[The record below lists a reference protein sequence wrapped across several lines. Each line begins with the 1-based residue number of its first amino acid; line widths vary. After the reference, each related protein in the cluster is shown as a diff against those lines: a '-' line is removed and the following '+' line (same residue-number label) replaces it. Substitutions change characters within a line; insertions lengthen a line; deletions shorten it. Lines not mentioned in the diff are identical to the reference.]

1 MKIAVVTTSYPSAPG
16 DAAGHFVEAE
26 ARALAAQGHD
36 VHVLSPFAR
45 VQDEHRLRHVQVRG
59 SGLFGWPGALER
71 LKQAPWKAPGALAFA
86 ASVQATLTTL
96 GPWDAIIAHWIVPSA
111 WPSALGHAPL
121 TVVAHGSDVRLLRA
135 LPRPVSR
142 RILGQLVAQGASFR
156 CVSEALRRDLVEL
169 CPKLA
174 ARARVAPCALS
185 LDRVPTRDS
194 ARSSLD
200 VRDRLVV
207 FVGRVIPSKRLDIGL
222 GAAELLSDV
231 DIVVVGDGPC
241 MEELRQ
247 RHPRARFL
255 GRLSHVETLR
265 WIAAA
270 DLLISSSLDEG
281 APTAVREAV
290 ALGVDVVACPSG
302 DLAAWARS
310 EPLLWVTR
318 NLAEQHDG
326 PPGDASSQ
334 TR

>member
-1 MKIAVVTTSYPSAPG
+1 MKVAIVTTSYPAAPG

-26 ARALAAQGHD
+26 ARALVLQGHD

-45 VQDEHRLRHVQVRG
+45 VQDEPRLRHVQVRG

-71 LKQAPWKAPGALAFA
+71 LKQAPWKAPGAIAFA
-86 ASVQATLTTL
+86 ASVQATLTEL
-96 GPWDAIIAHWIVPSA
+96 RPWDAIIAHWIVPSA

-135 LPRPVSR
+135 LPRAVSR
-142 RILGQLVAQGASFR
+142 RILKQLVAQGASFR

-169 CPKLA
+169 CPEA
-174 ARARVAPCALS
+174 GARARVAPCALS
-185 LDRVPTRDS
+185 LEAAPSRER
-194 ARSSLD
+194 ARSALG
-200 VRDRLVV
+200 VHDRLVV

-222 GAAELLSDV
+222 GAAELLPDV
-231 DIVVVGDGPC
+231 SVVVVGDGPS
-241 MEELRQ
+241 LTDLSQ
-247 RHPRARFL
+247 RHPRVRFL
-255 GRLSHVETLR
+255 GKLSHVETLR

-281 APTAVREAV
+281 APTAVREAI

-302 DLAAWARS
+302 DLAAWAQS

-318 NLAEQHDG
+318 NPAPLHGNA
-326 PPGDASSQ
+326 
-334 TR
+334 